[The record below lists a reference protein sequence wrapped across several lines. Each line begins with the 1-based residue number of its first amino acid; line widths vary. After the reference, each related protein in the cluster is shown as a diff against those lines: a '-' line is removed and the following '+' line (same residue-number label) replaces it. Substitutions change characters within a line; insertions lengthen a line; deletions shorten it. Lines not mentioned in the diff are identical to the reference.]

1 MAWIASL
8 KIVLISSGVVALAW
22 AIKLSVPLAMEFVAS
37 YLPLMFR
44 SLLRPP
50 YIYVLINGIII
61 TIVAS
66 SRFHHDRSPEPKPQ
80 PEESES
86 EHEEGQQDGSDPYEQ
101 QIYLEPLVHEEVHE
115 EMPAVING
123 SVEAEPEP
131 EPEVE
136 DVRVDEDE
144 VVISSSTWTPPKSVM
159 KSNEIASPEVEDV
172 RVDEDEVVISSS
184 TWTPPKSVM
193 KSNEIA
199 SPEVEDVRVDEDE
212 VVISSSTWTPPK
224 SVMKSDEIASPV
236 EKPLVSVRFS
246 HRKPA
251 RSSPEAGKP
260 LRVAKPKR
268 HDTLENTWK
277 AITEGRSMP
286 LSRHMKK
293 SETWE
298 NQGRQVQHKVD
309 SAVDTSAVLNSETF
323 KDWTNQ
329 QQVTASAGCVGKLRK
344 EPSLGQEELNRRVE
358 AFINKFNEEMRLQRQ
373 ESLNQY
379 METVKRGSH

>member
-22 AIKLSVPLAMEFVAS
+22 AMKLSVPLVMEFVAS
-37 YLPLMFR
+37 HLPLVCASFR

-66 SRFHHDRSPEPKPQ
+66 SRFHHDRSPQPKPQ

-86 EHEEGQQDGSDPYEQ
+86 TVLEFETPAVYEQ
-101 QIYLEPLVHEEVHE
+101 RRYLGPLVHEEVHE
-115 EMPAVING
+115 ERPAVVND
-123 SVEAEPEP
+123 SVEAEP

-159 KSNEIASPEVEDV
+159 KSDQ
-172 RVDEDEVVISSS
+172 
-184 TWTPPKSVM
+184 
-193 KSNEIA
+193 
-199 SPEVEDVRVDEDE
+199 
-212 VVISSSTWTPPK
+212 
-224 SVMKSDEIASPV
+224 IASPV

-251 RSSPEAGKP
+251 RSSPEGGKP

-298 NQGRQVQHKVD
+298 NHGRQVQLKVD
-309 SAVDTSAVLNSETF
+309 SAMDTSAVLNSETF

-329 QQVTASAGCVGKLRK
+329 QQVTASAGGVGKLRK
-344 EPSLGQEELNRRVE
+344 EPSLSQDELNRRVE

>member
-131 EPEVE
+131 E
-136 DVRVDEDE
+136 
-144 VVISSSTWTPPKSVM
+144 
-159 KSNEIASPEVEDV
+159 PEVEDV

>member
-131 EPEVE
+131 E
-136 DVRVDEDE
+136 
-144 VVISSSTWTPPKSVM
+144 
-159 KSNEIASPEVEDV
+159 
-172 RVDEDEVVISSS
+172 
-184 TWTPPKSVM
+184 
-193 KSNEIA
+193 
-199 SPEVEDVRVDEDE
+199 PEVEDVRVDEDE

>member
-22 AIKLSVPLAMEFVAS
+22 AMKLSVPLAMEFVAS
-37 YLPLMFR
+37 HLPLVCASFR

-66 SRFHHDRSPEPKPQ
+66 SRFHHDRSPQPKPQ

-86 EHEEGQQDGSDPYEQ
+86 TVLELETPAVYEQ
-101 QIYLEPLVHEEVHE
+101 RRYLGPLVHEEVHE
-115 EMPAVING
+115 ERPAVIND
-123 SVEAEPEP
+123 SVEAEP

-159 KSNEIASPEVEDV
+159 KSNEIASL
-172 RVDEDEVVISSS
+172 
-184 TWTPPKSVM
+184 
-193 KSNEIA
+193 
-199 SPEVEDVRVDEDE
+199 EVEDVRVDEDE

-224 SVMKSDEIASPV
+224 SVMKSDQIASPV

-251 RSSPEAGKP
+251 RSSPEGGKP

-298 NQGRQVQHKVD
+298 NHGRQVQLKVD

-329 QQVTASAGCVGKLRK
+329 QQVTASAGGVGKLRK
-344 EPSLGQEELNRRVE
+344 EPSLSQDELNRRVE